1 MATLATV
8 AERAIVRVVTAMA
21 RKTRARQPGDLLARR
36 RGLKMAALAR
46 DLAMRPLELVV
57 AALVVV
63 EVPQL
68 PVARAVA
75 GLAAFTEF
83 ELVLVVLLVAGET
96 FALRVLVPAGLVT
109 LLAFDGDVAPGQR
122 KFGAS
127 MVERRG
133 LPVAIDVTL
142 IAALALLALVLV
154 VLFVAAITIGRR
166 LAVTLL
172 VLVACLALDLGRAVA
187 AAQFELGAIVI
198 ELARLPVALS

>member
-1 MATLATV
+1 MATLAAV
-8 AERAIVRVVTAMA
+8 AECAIVRVVTAMA
-21 RKTRARQPGDLLARR
+21 RKTCTRERGDLLARR
-36 RGLKMAALAR
+36 RGLKMAGLAS
-46 DLAMRPLELVV
+46 DSAMRPLELVV

-63 EVPQL
+63 EFPQL

-109 LLAFDGDVAPGQR
+109 LFAFDRDMAPGQR
-122 KFGAS
+122 KFGAAV
-127 MVERRG
+127 VERRG

-154 VLFVAAITIGRR
+154 VFLVAAITIGRR

-172 VLVACLALDLGRAVA
+172 VLVACIALDLRVRVA
-187 AAQFELGAIVI
+187 SAQF
-198 ELARLPVALS
+198 